1 MNDRLAQYSLF
12 LYLSDTKT
20 WWDFLTYPSKHV
32 CTLHSC
38 LARGWD
44 LPSFGKILKSS
55 CEIEQNFISKNWV
68 WKTCVSPLE
77 TGGFKVDRK
86 QDWRVYVF
94 IILSCITPQQ
104 QGKERKRMPAA
115 VPKAKSLWVS
125 DRTQRSKPGVLHLD
139 LNTHLYTQ
147 QKRSDKPRKD
157 RSLWKME
164 KENKE

>member
-1 MNDRLAQYSLF
+1 MF
-12 LYLSDTKT
+12 LHYVFVWQGDGICHLLEKFWSQAVK
-20 WWDFLTYPSKHV
+20 LN
-32 CTLHSC
+32 
-38 LARGWD
+38 
-44 LPSFGKILKSS
+44 KI
-55 CEIEQNFISKNWV
+55 FISKNWV

-125 DRTQRSKPGVLHLD
+125 DRTQRSKPGVLSLD

-157 RSLWKME
+157 SSLWKME
-164 KENKE
+164 KENTE